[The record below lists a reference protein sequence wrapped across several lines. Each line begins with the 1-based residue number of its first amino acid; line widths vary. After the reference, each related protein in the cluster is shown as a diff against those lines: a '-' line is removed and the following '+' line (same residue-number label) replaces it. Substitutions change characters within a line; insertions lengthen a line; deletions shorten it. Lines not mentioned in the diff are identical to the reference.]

1 MAAAAV
7 ALVIL
12 SLGNSVSYYLTADE
26 FNAQSDTLEDARVR
40 ISGKVAPGTIVWDA
54 ASLSLEFTVSGNNSQ
69 VAMVYAGAPPEG
81 FRDEANVLVDGQMGA
96 DGIFRAGEILMKC
109 PSKYEPED

>member
-1 MAAAAV
+1 VAAAAI
-7 ALVIL
+7 ALIVL
-12 SLGNSVSYYLTADE
+12 SLGNSVSYYLTVDE
-26 FNAQSDTLEDARVR
+26 FNAQSHTLEDTRIR

-54 ASLSLEFTVSGNNSQ
+54 VALSLEFTVSGNSSE
-69 VAMVYAGAPPEG
+69 VSMVYAGVPPEG
-81 FRDEANVLVDGQMGA
+81 FRDEANVLVDGQLGA

>member
-1 MAAAAV
+1 MAAAAI
-7 ALVIL
+7 ALVAL

-26 FNAQSDTLEDARVR
+26 FNVRSDTLDGARVR

-54 ASLSLEFTVSGNNSQ
+54 VALSLEFTVSGNSSE
-69 VAMVYAGAPPEG
+69 VSMIYAGAPPEG

-96 DGIFRAGEILMKC
+96 DGVFRAGEILMKC